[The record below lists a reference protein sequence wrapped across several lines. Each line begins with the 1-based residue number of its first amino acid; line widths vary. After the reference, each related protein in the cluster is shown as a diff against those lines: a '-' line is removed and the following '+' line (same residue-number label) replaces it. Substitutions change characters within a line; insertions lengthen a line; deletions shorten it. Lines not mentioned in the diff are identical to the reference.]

1 MVYSGRIVSGG
12 TNAIDNHHNYHNKY
26 HYYKYHNYKFY
37 HDNHHLAST
46 PTGGPAF
53 VAHASGYHDNDNYDP
68 ATHYYHND
76 YYDYHN
82 YDDAPAHNDDDY
94 ARSYYDDG
102 SIDYNFATHNDK
114 FAAYYNHGPSRD
126 DLAPDHYYYPS
137 DYVNNIG
144 PEGYDYFAKWDRYFN
159 SSSS

>member
-1 MVYSGRIVSGG
+1 VVYSGRIVSGG

-26 HYYKYHNYKFY
+26 HYYKFY
-37 HDNHHLAST
+37 HDNHHFAST

-53 VAHASGYHDNDNYDP
+53 VAYASGYDNDHNYNSRPNLDFLN
-68 ATHYYHND
+68 ND
-76 YYDYHN
+76 LYYDNH
-82 YDDAPAHNDDDY
+82 DDAPAHNDDDY

-102 SIDYNFATHNDK
+102 STDYDFATHNDN
-114 FAAYYNHGPSRD
+114 FAAYYNFGPHHN

-137 DYVNNIG
+137 DYIDNIN